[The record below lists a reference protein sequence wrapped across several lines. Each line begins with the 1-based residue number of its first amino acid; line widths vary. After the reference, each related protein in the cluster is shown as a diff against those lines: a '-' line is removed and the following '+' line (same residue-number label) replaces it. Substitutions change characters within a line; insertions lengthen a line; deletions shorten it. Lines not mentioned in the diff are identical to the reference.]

1 MRKLLLFSALLV
13 VSVVS
18 AQDLWD
24 GKTVVTQF
32 YGGSGTVT
40 NPYQIRTGAELMYF
54 ANLVNAG
61 DDFSGKTVK
70 LMNDIDMNRKCFNI
84 IQTFAGTF
92 DGGCHKLTMW
102 LGYGNNSTG
111 TPPFNEVTG
120 RIHHLAYEVG
130 LTNQYNG
137 VYYGSIS
144 FVGTLKEDGVLE
156 DFHYTLLPSA
166 EIFSY
171 APALVY
177 SNYGIIRNCYASGP
191 VRIYGGYSRDGSQLT
206 YDNYDSGVIENCYAN
221 MNGGKTSYG
230 IVLPLS
236 YSNRGIESHNTT
248 MVSEL
253 NEWVDDH
260 PGHSYWVDGK
270 TFKLVDF
277 NASSESTIEFIDTL
291 FNTSLQPIEVATG
304 LPVGSLPIPDADC
317 TFIGWNRFGN
327 LVKESD
333 VVNANWTL
341 FAKWEQR
348 IRKQPSIGSM
358 RVEVD
363 DVAHASFQWYAIYGE
378 AQQYGNWQSTNH
390 SDESTQSDTLTVTA
404 KSGQQLKFS
413 YTVSSE
419 QGSDVFSFF
428 CNGNRMLSASGEE
441 SGEFIYDIPADGTY
455 KLVFR
460 YSKDVDTRS
469 GKDMAMVE
477 NIRVVDLDHLLPS
490 TSASV
495 GASNLDK
502 SGLYYCKISYSNT
515 GVILTTDTINVF
527 KVTDISQIENT
538 IYIEPVEGLQSTTI
552 DLDVK
557 MKNVLTSVGCSF
569 TLILPEGVRLEKDA
583 DGDIVYELDGRARKQ
598 WVTLLDL
605 GNGKYDCTLAPST
618 AAATIMG
625 NDGALIKLHAIVPDD
640 MAVGDYMLQLK
651 NCMLQSKD
659 NGATT
664 EHALIDVTTKL
675 TVVDYV
681 PGDVDGDG
689 GLSSA
694 DVAMMTNHAIGKE
707 QTGFNAKA
715 ADMNGDE
722 RVTIADI
729 VIIIEKILKLEQAE
743 E

>member
-24 GKTVVTQF
+24 GKTVATQF

-70 LMNDIDMNRKCFNI
+70 LMNDISLGDYALEV
-84 IQTFAGTF
+84 TASFAGTF
-92 DGGCHKLTMW
+92 DGNGHFIEQIFHSKAIFQSVKGVVKH
-102 LGYGNNSTG
+102 LGVR
-111 TPPFNEVTG
+111 F
-120 RIHHLAYEVG
+120 
-130 LTNQYNG
+130 G
-137 VYYGSIS
+137 VYRDDRYPYFGQIYLAQ
-144 FVGTLKEDGVLE
+144 TLE
-156 DFHYTLLPSA
+156 
-166 EIFSY
+166 
-171 APALVY
+171 
-177 SNYGIIRNCYASGP
+177 SG
-191 VRIYGGYSRDGSQLT
+191 GL
-206 YDNYDSGVIENCYAN
+206 IENCYHELSKQRSNYDAYIIDYRSFLVGN
-221 MNGGKTSYG
+221 NSGTIRNCFAKGNYRIYDASGAWGAYIIGMLVNLNNETG
-230 IVLPLS
+230 IVENCAASTYNNGVNDRGVQQPLITTNNGTVIS
-236 YSNRGIESHNTT
+236 GDNTT
-248 MVSEL
+248 L
-253 NEWVDDH
+253 
-260 PGHSYWVDGK
+260 
-270 TFKLVDF
+270 DF
-277 NASSESTIEFIDTL
+277 FSAPDPCTVEYIDTL
-291 FNTSLQPIEVATG
+291 FHTSLEPTHAATGQPI
-304 LPVGSLPIPDADC
+304 GSLPIPDADC

-428 CNGNRMLSASGEE
+428 CNGNKMLSASGEE

-538 IYIEPVEGLQSTTI
+538 IYIEPVDGLRSTTI

-557 MKNVLTSVGCSF
+557 MKNVLTAVGCSF

-583 DGDIVYELDGRARKQ
+583 DGDVVYELDSRARKQ

-618 AAATIMG
+618 TAATIMG
-625 NDGALIKLHAIVPDD
+625 NDGALIKLRAIVPDD

-651 NCMLQSKD
+651 NCMLQSKG
-659 NGATT
+659 NGTTT

-689 GLSSA
+689 GLSFA

>member
-1 MRKLLLFSALLV
+1 M
-13 VSVVS
+13 
-18 AQDLWD
+18 
-24 GKTVVTQF
+24 
-32 YGGSGTVT
+32 
-40 NPYQIRTGAELMYF
+40 
-54 ANLVNAG
+54 
-61 DDFSGKTVK
+61 
-70 LMNDIDMNRKCFNI
+70 
-84 IQTFAGTF
+84 
-92 DGGCHKLTMW
+92 
-102 LGYGNNSTG
+102 
-111 TPPFNEVTG
+111 
-120 RIHHLAYEVG
+120 
-130 LTNQYNG
+130 
-137 VYYGSIS
+137 
-144 FVGTLKEDGVLE
+144 
-156 DFHYTLLPSA
+156 
-166 EIFSY
+166 
-171 APALVY
+171 
-177 SNYGIIRNCYASGP
+177 
-191 VRIYGGYSRDGSQLT
+191 
-206 YDNYDSGVIENCYAN
+206 
-221 MNGGKTSYG
+221 
-230 IVLPLS
+230 
-236 YSNRGIESHNTT
+236 
-248 MVSEL
+248 
-253 NEWVDDH
+253 
-260 PGHSYWVDGK
+260 
-270 TFKLVDF
+270 
-277 NASSESTIEFIDTL
+277 
-291 FNTSLQPIEVATG
+291 
-304 LPVGSLPIPDADC
+304 
-317 TFIGWNRFGN
+317 
-327 LVKESD
+327 KESD

-538 IYIEPVEGLQSTTI
+538 IYIEPVDGLRNTTI

-557 MKNVLTSVGCSF
+557 MKNVLTAVGCSF

-583 DGDIVYELDGRARKQ
+583 DGDVVYELDSRARKQ

-618 AAATIMG
+618 TAATIMG
-625 NDGALIKLHAIVPDD
+625 NDGALIKLRAIVPDD

-651 NCMLQSKD
+651 NCMLQSKG
-659 NGATT
+659 NGTTT

-689 GLSSA
+689 GLSFA